1 LARPGGT
8 RREAERFVP
17 TYVDRFSIPVPLNSA
32 AGSMPSMDRSTLSS
46 SARADLVELG
56 RRLYDRALIRREDEL
71 ITDPR
76 GQPIGWLL
84 DPRIPMLD
92 GELFT
97 EVGTVLADR
106 LRERD
111 LYQVVGYG
119 FGAYPLVCSVLS
131 VSESAPF
138 NGGLVRDDRKEHG
151 RRRLVEGPI
160 DPEKPVVLLDD
171 IINSGRSASRA
182 LHLLRR
188 EGLEVAGL
196 LTLFN
201 FTWSSGQSRIEAE
214 GLWVD
219 SLLDLNLQEGK
230 SSGSDSA

>member
-1 LARPGGT
+1 
-8 RREAERFVP
+8 
-17 TYVDRFSIPVPLNSA
+17 
-32 AGSMPSMDRSTLSS
+32 MPSMDRDALSS
-46 SARADLVELG
+46 SAQADLVALG
-56 RRLYDRALIRREDEL
+56 RRLYDRALVRREDEL

-84 DPRIPMLD
+84 DTRIPMLD
-92 GELFT
+92 SELFE
-97 EVGTVLADR
+97 EVGQVLADR
-106 LRERD
+106 LRERE
-111 LYQVVGYG
+111 LSQVVGYG

-131 VSESAPF
+131 AAGLVCSVLSAAGDTPF
-138 NGGLVRDDRKEHG
+138 NGGLVRDERKEHG

-160 DPEKPVVLLDD
+160 DRDEPVVLLDD
-171 IINSGRSASRA
+171 IINSGRSASQA
-182 LHLLRR
+182 LGLLRR
-188 EGLEVAGL
+188 AGLDVVGL

-219 SLLDLNLQEGK
+219 SLLDLNLQDGA

>member
-1 LARPGGT
+1 
-8 RREAERFVP
+8 
-17 TYVDRFSIPVPLNSA
+17 
-32 AGSMPSMDRSTLSS
+32 MPSMDRSTLSS
-46 SARADLVELG
+46 SARADLAELG

-84 DPRIPMLD
+84 DTRIPMLD
-92 GELFT
+92 GDLFE

-106 LRERD
+106 LRNRD
-111 LYQVVGYG
+111 VYQAVGYG
-119 FGAYPLVCSVLS
+119 FGAYPLVCSVLAAGG
-131 VSESAPF
+131 EETF
-138 NGGLVRDDRKEHG
+138 KGGLVRDERKEHG

-160 DPEKPVVLLDD
+160 DPDEPVVLLDD
-171 IINSGRSASRA
+171 IVNSGRSAARA
-182 LHLLRR
+182 LHLIRR
-188 EGLEVAGL
+188 EGIEVVGL

-201 FTWSSGQSRIEAE
+201 FTWSNGQSRIESE

-219 SLLDLNLQEGK
+219 SLLDLNLQEGQ

>member
-1 LARPGGT
+1 
-8 RREAERFVP
+8 
-17 TYVDRFSIPVPLNSA
+17 
-32 AGSMPSMDRSTLSS
+32 MPSMDRSTLSS

-84 DPRIPMLD
+84 DTRIPMLD

-97 EVGTVLADR
+97 EVGAVLADR
-106 LRERD
+106 LRDQEV
-111 LYQVVGYG
+111 YQVVGYG

-131 VSESAPF
+131 GPDGDRF
-138 NGGLVRDDRKEHG
+138 KGGLVRDERKEHG

-160 DPEKPVVLLDD
+160 DPDEPVVLLDD
-171 IINSGRSASRA
+171 IVNSGRSASRA

-188 EGLEVAGL
+188 EGLEVTGL

-201 FTWSSGQSRIEAE
+201 FTWSSGQSRIESE

-219 SLLDLNLQEGK
+219 SLLDLNLQEGT

>member
-1 LARPGGT
+1 
-8 RREAERFVP
+8 
-17 TYVDRFSIPVPLNSA
+17 
-32 AGSMPSMDRSTLSS
+32 MPSMDRSTLSS
-46 SARADLVELG
+46 STRSDLAELG

-84 DPRIPMLD
+84 DTRIPMLD

-97 EVGTVLADR
+97 EVGAVLADR

-111 LYQVVGYG
+111 LDQVVGYG

-131 VSESAPF
+131 GPDGDAF
-138 NGGLVRDDRKEHG
+138 KGGLVRDERKEHG

-160 DPEKPVVLLDD
+160 DPDRPVVLLDD

-188 EGLEVAGL
+188 AGLEVAGL